1 VVSEFLDKMAPMA
14 LAYGQVNDSF
24 AGFVSGDKSSSLAGE
39 KKGQQVFSPSN
50 APTRG
55 DGELAKTLPTKT
67 D

>member
-1 VVSEFLDKMAPMA
+1 VVSEFLNKMAPMA

-24 AGFVSGDKSSSLAGE
+24 GGFVSGDKSSSLAGE

-55 DGELAKTLPTKT
+55 DGEHAKTLPTKT
-67 D
+67 N